1 MNLSHHYEQLYNQ
14 YNEMMNES
22 ALLCEQDQQRQT
34 LVSELEQQLSD
45 AQMKC
50 EHLSQ
55 CNSELNTIKCE
66 MELRLAEQ
74 SERFEQME
82 KDLGDLASLRES
94 KNELAMCKERLG
106 KLEAELDEQRDL
118 VEQLN
123 QAKEF
128 LAENNS
134 KLLTNIIKIQLFVE
148 SMGLDQAE
156 IDSVPK
162 VRAYEEAIER
172 LVLFSIFFYQS
183 FLSFK

>member
-1 MNLSHHYEQLYNQ
+1 MNAEYEQLKVTHIDLTQHYEQLYNQ
-14 YNEMMNES
+14 ANDIVNGNQM
-22 ALLCEQDQQRQT
+22 LHDQNQHLQ
-34 LVSELEQQLSD
+34 VVINDLEQQLNES
-45 AQMKC
+45 QMKC

-66 MELRLAEQ
+66 FELRYIEMKEECA
-74 SERFEQME
+74 RME
-82 KDLGDLASLRES
+82 KDLGDLTSLREA
-94 KNELAMCKERLG
+94 KTELAACQERLA
-106 KLEAELDEQRDL
+106 KVETELDEQRDL

-148 SMGLDQAE
+148 SMGLDQTE

-162 VRAYEEAIER
+162 VKAYEEALE
-172 LVLFSIFFYQS
+172 
-183 FLSFK
+183 K